1 MENIFKELFLLPS
14 QGVSLS
20 IADAKVDTF
29 ILLTKHSWKF
39 FMRFFQPKSQNADYQ
54 RPIGLRCHYSNGRFA
69 IYTLQLRENSAILQK
84 DTHENTKSTFKE
96 IDRAFLGA
104 LFAREESTHII
115 IPLILCSSYYTPYY
129 I

>member
-1 MENIFKELFLLPS
+1 
-14 QGVSLS
+14 
-20 IADAKVDTF
+20 
-29 ILLTKHSWKF
+29 
-39 FMRFFQPKSQNADYQ
+39 MRFFKPKSQNADSQ
-54 RPIGLRCHYSNGRFA
+54 RPIKLRRHYSNDRFA
-69 IYTLQLRENSAILQK
+69 IYTLQLRENVVILQK

-115 IPLILCSSYYTPYY
+115 ILLILCSSYYTPYY